1 MNPSTH
7 LLIGWLVANSVP
19 INRRE
24 RLAVTL
30 AAVSP
35 DIDGIGYIAERLTA
49 DSPNRIWWFTDYHH
63 LFHNLLLGVIVAVV
77 CFSIVGPGPRR
88 RWGIATLGFLNFH
101 LHLLGDV
108 VGARGPD
115 GYQWPIPYFSPFTDW
130 EWTWS
135 GQWELN
141 AWPNFAITIGALVC
155 TFYLAW
161 KRGYSPLEMVSKKA
175 DLKFVETLRTRFPYP
190 QS

>member
-49 DSPNRIWWFTDYHH
+49 DSPNRLWWFTDYHH
-63 LFHNLLLGVIVAVV
+63 LLHNLLFGVIVAVV
-77 CFSIVGPGPRR
+77 CFSMVGPGPGR
-88 RWGIATLGFLNFH
+88 RWGIAALGFLNFH
-101 LHLLGDV
+101 LHLLCDLAGS
-108 VGARGPD
+108 RGPD

-135 GQWELN
+135 GQWALN
-141 AWPNFAITIGALVC
+141 AWPNVAITIGALAC

-175 DLKFVETLRTRFPYP
+175 DLKLVETLRTRFPHP
-190 QS
+190 PG